1 MRVAISGMFWAQP
14 NVGSG
19 RYLHELVNAIAAEPS
34 DDRYVL
40 VIPRY
45 TLATRPQIKGW
56 QVIMMP
62 TPFDTINHD
71 LAKLWFEQIAL
82 NQVCRKLRVD
92 LIHVPYF
99 AAPLHSAKP
108 LIVTIHDLI
117 PLLLPEYR
125 GSRSVQLYMRLAAAG
140 ARRATGVIA
149 DSEHTRRDIVKHL
162 QIPPDRITVTHLA
175 AGPPY
180 GPHDEAMINTV
191 CERLRLRRP
200 YVFYIGGF
208 DARKNVAM
216 VIRAYAEATK
226 GWDERPQLAIGG
238 KVPATTSELFPD
250 IHRVILDAG
259 VASDVSLLGWVTD
272 EDNAALMAGCAAFL
286 FPSRYEGF
294 GLDPLEA
301 MQCGAPVL
309 ASRTTSVGEVV
320 GDGGWQ
326 LDPDDLAAWS
336 TALREVLQN
345 PALADDLRQRGI
357 ERAKHFRWRT
367 TVEQTL
373 AVYRRFARR

>member
-1 MRVAISGMFWAQP
+1 MFWTQP

-19 RYLHELVNAIAAEPS
+19 RYLHELVHTLAADSS
-34 DDRYVL
+34 DVRYVL

-45 TLATRPQIKGW
+45 TLTKRPQVKGC
-56 QVIMMP
+56 QVILMP
-62 TPFDTINHD
+62 TPFDTIND
-71 LAKLWFEQIAL
+71 NLAKIWFEQVAL
-82 NQVCRKLRVD
+82 HQVCRKLRVD

-99 AAPLHSAKP
+99 AAPLRSKKP
-108 LIVTIHDLI
+108 VVVTIHDLI

-125 GSRSVQLYMRLAAAG
+125 GSRFVQAYMRLAAAG
-140 ARRATGVIA
+140 AQRAKAVIA
-149 DSEHTRRDIVKHL
+149 DSEHTRRDVIEHL
-162 QIPPDRITVTHLA
+162 QIPAERIAVTHLA

-180 GPHDEAMINTV
+180 GPQDEATIAEV

-200 YVFYIGGF
+200 YIFYIGGF

-216 VIRAYAEATK
+216 VVRAYAEATR
-226 GWDERPQLAIGG
+226 GWAIRPQLVIGG

-272 EDNAALMAGCAAFL
+272 EDNAALMAGCAAFV

-294 GLDPLEA
+294 GLNPLEA

-309 ASRTTSVGEVV
+309 ASNTTSVGEVV
-320 GDGGWQ
+320 GDGGIQ
-326 LDPDDLAAWS
+326 IDPDDLDAWA
-336 TALREVLQN
+336 TALRNVLES
-345 PALADDLRQRGI
+345 PALAADLRRRGL
-357 ERAKHFRWRT
+357 ERARQFNWRS
-367 TVEQTL
+367 TVQQTL
-373 AVYRRFARR
+373 DVYRRFARG